1 MVAMF
6 VRPFDDN
13 QKHEE
18 DHQGR
23 EDVNKVKHL
32 KTATDLKEQL
42 YYYHKQQVITNIS
55 RGIVVT

>member
-42 YYYHKQQVITNIS
+42 YYYHK
-55 RGIVVT
+55 